1 LFWGPDPKRTTRQLC
16 PPDNAENDEKDG
28 FGALANV
35 VKLSP
40 TGKALYA
47 GARHF
52 GSSKPAP
59 VAATEKDRTK
69 MGRFDSRNSEKMTRR
84 KGQQKK
90 KERLA
95 RRAEATK
102 AARKATKPTKKGS
115 KG

>member
-1 LFWGPDPKRTTRQLC
+1 MGPALKTDDAADLPT
-16 PPDNAENDEKDG
+16 ENDENDNKDG
-28 FGALANV
+28 CGTPADV